1 MNIEQ
6 VIELNKDNDVYFFGA
21 GGVFTSA
28 VKRHKEFWEKA
39 KIKGVFDN
47 SEVKWGQN
55 IEGYTVLPLEK
66 MM

>member
-47 SEVKWGQN
+47 SEVK
-55 IEGYTVLPLEK
+55 
-66 MM
+66 